1 MLAQHFNTSK
11 DVMKYHRKHLPT
23 SEIRKDEQG
32 VIWISERGKAL
43 IQEKLRKKTYS
54 ASFENEVLQN
64 LRRIE
69 KLLEVLLSH
78 SLESSSKN

>member
-11 DVMKYHRKHLPT
+11 DVMKYHRKHLPI

-32 VIWISERGKAL
+32 VIWISDRGKAL

-69 KLLEVLLSH
+69 KLLEVLLSR
-78 SLESSSKN
+78 SLESSNKN